1 MDIGV
6 IAVGIMAIL
15 GLLMIFAPE
24 KCTRADSRDDPNAL
38 LQVKKLGK
46 MMIAGAVGASS
57 LMLKYKL
64 F

>member
-1 MDIGV
+1 
-6 IAVGIMAIL
+6 
-15 GLLMIFAPE
+15 MIFAPE